1 MTTTTTSNWQT
12 QLKIWYQAARPRS
25 LTATY
30 IPVALG
36 GVMAWGDEKFNLFHF
51 LLALIGVLCLQIS
64 ANFLNE
70 YFDHKKGADE
80 GKTHGLGMILARG
93 VLTPR
98 QVILAGIGTLAL
110 GCLIGLYFVTV
121 TGPLILIIGVLGAL
135 VVILYTAGPLPLAY
149 IGLGEVAVFIF
160 MGPLIVLGTYY
171 VLAEEV
177 NYDTIWASLP
187 IAFLV
192 ANILHANNL
201 RDLEADAA
209 RNKRTLAVIF
219 GRRFAVLEYQFLTVG
234 AFISTLILVVLGIAP
249 PLTMFVF
256 FLGAE
261 AGKLCLMA
269 QQKDNPAELHQVFV
283 RTARLHRWF
292 GGVYVAGWIIS
303 VLLKVSF
310 N

>member
-1 MTTTTTSNWQT
+1 MTNTTWQK
-12 QLKIWYQAARPRS
+12 QLTIWYQAARPRS

-36 GVMAWGDEKFNLFHF
+36 GVMAWEHDQFNLFRF
-51 LLALIGVLCLQIS
+51 LLALIGVLFLQIS
-64 ANFLNE
+64 ANLLNE

-80 GKTHGLGMILARG
+80 GKTHGLGMIIARG
-93 VLTPR
+93 VLRPR
-98 QVILAGIGTLAL
+98 QVLIGGIVTLAL
-110 GCLIGLYFVTV
+110 GCLIGLYFVAI
-121 TGPLILIIGVLGAL
+121 TGPLVLWIGIAGAI

-149 IGLGEVAVFIF
+149 IGLGELAVFIF

-177 NYDTIWASLP
+177 NNDTIWASLP

-201 RDLEADAA
+201 RDLEADKA

-219 GRRFAVLEYQFLTVG
+219 GRQFAVLEYQFLTAG
-234 AFISTLILVVLGIAP
+234 AFISTFILVILNIAPVMTLIVVFLLAEAWVLG
-249 PLTMFVF
+249 V
-256 FLGAE
+256 
-261 AGKLCLMA
+261 MA
-269 QQKDNPAELHQVFV
+269 QHKDNPAELHQVFV

-292 GGVYVAGWIIS
+292 GIVYVVGWLIGV
-303 VLLKVSF
+303 VLD
-310 N
+310 

>member
-1 MTTTTTSNWQT
+1 MTNTTATATWQK
-12 QLKIWYQAARPRS
+12 QLNIWYQAARPRS

-36 GVMAWGDEKFNLFHF
+36 GVMAWEHDQFNLLRF
-51 LLALIGVLCLQIS
+51 LLALLGVLCLQIS

-80 GKTHGLGMILARG
+80 GKTHGLGMIIARG

-98 QVILAGIGTLAL
+98 QVLVGGIVTLVL
-110 GCLIGLYFVTV
+110 GCLIGLYFVAV
-121 TGPLILIIGVLGAL
+121 TGLLVLWLGVGGAI

-149 IGLGEVAVFIF
+149 IGLGEIAVFIF

-171 VLAEEV
+171 VLAEKV
-177 NYDTIWASLP
+177 NNDTIWASLP

-201 RDLEADAA
+201 RDLEADKA

-219 GRRFAVLEYQFLTVG
+219 GRRFAVLEYQFLTAG
-234 AFISTLILVVLGIAP
+234 AFVATLILVILNIAP
-249 PLTMFVF
+249 VMTLIVI
-256 FLGAE
+256 FLLAE
-261 AGKLCLMA
+261 AVVLCMMA
-269 QQKDNPAELHQVFV
+269 QHKDNPAELHQVFV

-292 GGVYVAGWIIS
+292 GIAYVVGWLIGI
-303 VLLKVSF
+303 LI
-310 N
+310 